1 VTRSFPARLAAGAAA
16 LLALAVLLIGLPWL
30 LAATIG
36 NPLPAEVP
44 SPAQAWAAL
53 TGRDSGSLLLRVL
66 ACAAWAA
73 WASFAASVVVE
84 IPAAIRSAP
93 TPHLPGMRGQQR
105 LAAALVGAVIL
116 VFAAPVTSASAAP
129 LALAAVAYEEPA
141 PNPSFQS
148 PLTAPDTSETMRLQ
162 FDTSDTMR
170 LQVAPDDGG
179 TATEPGIYTV
189 EEGDYLGYVAERYT
203 GDFNNYPDLAEAA
216 GIDDPDEIRPGDQI
230 PLPADAVDAGPI
242 EHAAGDDTMTSAPAE
257 SDDGTPDEE
266 PPAPDDELGDD
277 GSDEPT
283 AADPGAGDDA
293 TDTPEATAT
302 PETDAT
308 EEELAPTGEPETTA
322 ASPDPESAAAS
333 IEEPT
338 SGSEDVPT
346 EAHSGMDLSD
356 APAILAATA
365 ALGGATLLAGLL
377 VLALHRR
384 RRRHAETREPGTP
397 LPASPD
403 PVTEQAL
410 HAAADPVTL
419 ARLDAALRRL
429 AADLPDASDRPDP
442 VAAWIDDGTF
452 HLLLADP
459 HRGAPAPW
467 TVDDSATTWTLAADT
482 ETDSVDDH
490 LNPPLPALA
499 TIASRRN
506 THLLLDCER
515 LGLVTLTGDTSSGE
529 ALLRYLACELAS
541 NAWAGEAAITVCG
554 FNQAETAA
562 LTSLL
567 GDRLTVAD
575 DAAAALATL
584 RQQANRAIASL
595 KDLDLDDTL
604 AGRINDTGADAW
616 GPALLLV
623 NQPDPAGAKALAEA
637 ADLLE
642 NAGRCAVAV
651 IACHTEPLGRWN
663 VDLANDGALRV
674 DFLGIGGPAD
684 SSEPM
689 YAAGLADTDLAA
701 IAAVLAAADSESAS
715 PAETAAWP
723 IIAIDPEAAPADPS
737 DDLFNVV
744 ELDLDDTTD
753 DNTDT
758 GATDTDPAAAEEM
771 VEEDADFAAALTG
784 TAPPLLPLDLTAN
797 RLDPGL
803 DDDLAAWHRADTS
816 TPRIAVLGEVSV
828 AASGHLPD
836 KQIRLHQEL
845 IVYLAQCSDRGATGA
860 AIDAALWPD
869 DDPTRAAAWRRSA
882 LTRARKWL
890 GDTPDGHRWL
900 PELAGGKH
908 YRLREGVLC
917 DWRLFDRATRRAQHT
932 GAADLEAALGLV
944 TGEPMTGSDYHSP
957 RSNRTPYAWATA
969 GPLTTFGLVGAI
981 TDAAHALVTEA
992 LNENNI
998 VLARWAIDQ
1007 ARLADPER
1015 HTRTI
1020 WHDAMRIAHT
1030 DGKTGELQALV
1041 AELAE
1046 RQDCEVLEDLDA
1058 QTFALLRELDPA
1070 LIGSGAWT

>member
-1 VTRSFPARLAAGAAA
+1 MTRSFPARLAAGAAA
-16 LLALAVLLIGLPWL
+16 LLALVVLLVGLPWL

-44 SPAQAWAAL
+44 SPAQAWGAL
-53 TGRDSGSLLLRVL
+53 TGRDSGSLLMRVL

-116 VFAAPVTSASAAP
+116 VFAAPITSASAAP
-129 LALAAVAYEEPA
+129 LALTAVAYEEPA
-141 PNPSFQS
+141 PNPSFEA
-148 PLTAPDTSETMRLQ
+148 PLAVPDTSETMSLQ

-170 LQVAPDDGG
+170 LQVTADDDG
-179 TATEPGIYTV
+179 TETEPGIYTV

-203 GDFNNYPDLAEAA
+203 GDFDNYPELAEAA
-216 GIDDPDEIRPGDQI
+216 GIEDPDEIRPGDQI
-230 PLPADAVDAGPI
+230 PLPAEAVDTGPL
-242 EHAAGDDTMTSAPAE
+242 EHATGDDTMSSAPAE
-257 SDDGTPDEE
+257 SDDE
-266 PPAPDDELGDD
+266 PPAPDDDLGDD
-277 GSDEPT
+277 ATDEPT
-283 AADPGAGDDA
+283 AADPGAAGDA
-293 TDTPEATAT
+293 TDTPDATAT

-308 EEELAPTGEPETTA
+308 EEELAPSGEPGTTA
-322 ASPDPESAAAS
+322 ASPDPESAAANS
-333 IEEPT
+333 DEPT
-338 SGSEDVPT
+338 TGSQDDPT

-377 VLALHRR
+377 VVALHRR
-384 RRRHAETREPGTP
+384 RRRHTETREPGTP

-410 HAAADPVTL
+410 HAAADPATL
-419 ARLDAALRRL
+419 ARLDAALRQL
-429 AADLPDASDRPDP
+429 ATDLPDSGDRPDP

-467 TVDDSATTWTLAADT
+467 AVDESATTWTLAADT
-482 ETDSVDDH
+482 EIDSVDDH

-499 TIASRRN
+499 TIASRRD

-515 LGLVTLTGDTSSGE
+515 LGLVTLTGDASRGE

-554 FNQAETAA
+554 FNQSETDA

-575 DAAAALATL
+575 DAAAALAAL
-584 RQQANRAIASL
+584 RQQANRTIASL

-604 AGRINDTGADAW
+604 AGRINDTGTDAW
-616 GPALLLV
+616 GPALVLV
-623 NQPDPAGAKALAEA
+623 NRPSPAEAKALAEA
-637 ADLLE
+637 AELLE

-663 VDLANDGALRV
+663 VDLAPDGALRV

-684 SSEPM
+684 AGEPM

-701 IAAVLAAADSESAS
+701 IAAVLAAADPEPAS
-715 PAETAAWP
+715 PAGETSAWP
-723 IIAIDPEAAPADPS
+723 IIAIDPEAAPAPVDPS
-737 DDLFNVV
+737 DDLFNIV
-744 ELDLDDTTD
+744 ELDLDDTTAH
-753 DNTDT
+753 NTDT
-758 GATDTDPAAAEEM
+758 ETTDTDQAAEEEQEM
-771 VEEDADFAAALTG
+771 AKEDADFTA
-784 TAPPLLPLDLTAN
+784 TAPPLLPLDLTAK
-797 RLDPGL
+797 RPDPSL
-803 DDDLAAWHRADTS
+803 DDDLAAWQNADTAA
-816 TPRIAVLGEVSV
+816 PRIAVLGEVSV

-845 IVYLAQCSDRGATGA
+845 IVYLTQCGDRGATGT

-932 GAADLEAALGLV
+932 GAADLEAALRLV

-981 TDAAHALVTEA
+981 TDAAHTLVTEA
-992 LNENNI
+992 LNEGDI
-998 VLARWAIDQ
+998 ALARWAIDQ